1 MFPEVCSGELAV
13 TTTATVSPTSD
24 PYLNGVLSGI
34 RWGVDTLTFSF
45 PTSASYYGAYSG
57 GEQNNAFEAFT
68 PLQQDAIRTIL
79 KSYSAVTDL
88 KFTEVTETLTTHGDL
103 RYAESDAPSTAWAY
117 YPSTAAAGGDAWFN
131 NSKNWYDAP
140 NKGNY
145 AWLTMLHETGHA
157 LGLKHPHEVKGSFG
171 ALPTD
176 RDSLEYTVMSYR
188 SYIGASTTSGYT
200 NGSTSYPQT
209 LMMLDIAAL
218 QKMYGPNYT
227 SNAGDTVYRWNPL
240 TGEMSINSVAQG
252 ALAGNTI
259 FMTIWDGGGNDTY
272 DLSNYTGSVSIDL
285 NPGGWTTTS
294 ATQLASLGSGKI
306 AAGNI
311 ANALLYEG
319 NIASLIEKA
328 IGGAGND
335 TILGNSVDNGLTGGK
350 GSDLLDGRGGID
362 TANFSG
368 LTSDY
373 LRVQN
378 TDGSWTVTDLRV
390 GIDGTDTLK
399 NIEYAKFSDG
409 IVQLDASTQTIEPPI
424 EPVLVN
430 SVPVGVADSYAVAKG
445 SKLIVSAT
453 NGVLKNDSDLDGD
466 GLSAVLVKGPARG
479 TLSLQSDGSFTYSP
493 PKKFAGSVSFTYKA
507 SDGEATSAETT
518 VTLNVGTTSTAGKR
532 GSGSEILSMDDDQVP
547 APMDTQNAD
556 WIALLT
562 LSHHYSDGYSM
573 PDLGSS
579 WSSSQLISA
588 LHALSNETTFGNEK
602 IGLDPEHGN
611 ADVPPI
617 ELTGLPD
624 FLSKVFLEFHLA

>member
-1 MFPEVCSGELAV
+1 
-13 TTTATVSPTSD
+13 
-24 PYLNGVLSGI
+24 
-34 RWGVDTLTFSF
+34 
-45 PTSASYYGAYSG
+45 
-57 GEQNNAFEAFT
+57 
-68 PLQQDAIRTIL
+68 
-79 KSYSAVTDL
+79 
-88 KFTEVTETLTTHGDL
+88 LTTHGEL
-103 RYAESDAPSTAWAY
+103 RYSESDAPSTAWAY

-140 NKGNY
+140 SKGNY

-209 LMMLDIAAL
+209 LMMLDIASL

-227 SNAGDTVYRWNPL
+227 TNAGDTVYRWNPL

-252 ALAGNTI
+252 APAGNKI

-272 DLSNYTGSVSIDL
+272 DLSNYSGSVSIDL
-285 NPGGWTTTS
+285 DPGGWTTAS
-294 ATQLASLGSGKI
+294 ATQLASLGSGKV
-306 AAGNI
+306 AVGNI
-311 ANALLYEG
+311 ANALLFEG
-319 NIASLIEKA
+319 NVASLIEKA

-335 TILGNSVDNGLTGGK
+335 TILGNSVDNSLTGGK
-350 GSDLLDGRGGID
+350 GNDTLDGRGGVD

-378 TDGSWTVTDLRV
+378 MDGSWTVTDMRI
-390 GIDGTDTLK
+390 GADGTDTLK
-399 NIEYAKFSDG
+399 NIEYAKFGDG
-409 IVQLDASTQTIEPPI
+409 TVQLNASTQTTQLPI
-424 EPVLVN
+424 EPVPVN
-430 SVPVGVADSYAVAKG
+430 SVPVGVADSYAIAKG
-445 SKLIVSAT
+445 VKLTVSAA

-466 GLSAVLVKGPARG
+466 SLSAMLVTKPAKG
-479 TLSLQSDGSFTYSP
+479 TLSLQSDGSFTYTP
-493 PKKFAGSVSFTYKA
+493 PKQFTGTVSFTYKA
-507 SDGEATSAETT
+507 SDGETTSPATT
-518 VTLNVGTTSTAGKR
+518 VTINVGASSTLVKR

-547 APMDTQNAD
+547 APMDTHKAD

-562 LSHHYSDGYSM
+562 MSAHHFDGQPKPES
-573 PDLGSS
+573 GGS
-579 WSSSQLISA
+579 WSPTQLIGA
-588 LHALSNETTFGNEK
+588 LHTFSDERTFGDERSP
-602 IGLDPEHGN
+602 IDPAHGN
-611 ADVPPI
+611 ADAPPI